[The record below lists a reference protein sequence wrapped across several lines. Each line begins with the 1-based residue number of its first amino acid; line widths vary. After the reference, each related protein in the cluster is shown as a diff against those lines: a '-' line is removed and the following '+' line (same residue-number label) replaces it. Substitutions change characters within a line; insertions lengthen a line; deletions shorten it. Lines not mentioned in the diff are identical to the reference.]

1 MNIRM
6 ALSRG
11 IAVVAISALAGLGLA
26 AVGSVTSHNAARSVA
41 ADVVA
46 NDLGP
51 DNMQAKH

>member
-1 MNIRM
+1 MSIRM

-26 AVGSVTSHNAARSVA
+26 AVGSVTSHNAARSVV